1 MFACGDA
8 EQALL
13 WLLRTDALGADG
25 RIDRTHSTVD
35 LRVSV
40 PDLHPGD
47 YQITYWDTEHGFVL
61 AIEDHDNKSGGALS
75 FSPPPI
81 MADIAIAVRR
91 KSDSGAE
98 GSSTITLPRSRTEQ

>member
-1 MFACGDA
+1 
-8 EQALL
+8 
-13 WLLRTDALGADG
+13 
-25 RIDRTHSTVD
+25 
-35 LRVSV
+35 
-40 PDLHPGD
+40 
-47 YQITYWDTEHGFVL
+47 VL